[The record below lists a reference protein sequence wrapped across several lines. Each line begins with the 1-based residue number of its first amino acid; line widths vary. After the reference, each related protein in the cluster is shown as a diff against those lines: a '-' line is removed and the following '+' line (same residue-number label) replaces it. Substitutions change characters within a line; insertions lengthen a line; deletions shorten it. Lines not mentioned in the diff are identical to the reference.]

1 MGNFIEKSR
10 SNYFRVTDVEE
21 FALLCKDNGLQP
33 LAGATPN
40 KRGEVGF
47 ILADGKDVQGRSIHE
62 FKRDLAAL
70 LDHGEVCV
78 VRTLS
83 FDEDNVQEIQGRTIA
98 IRKDARELIV
108 DLDDIYHLINTKWH
122 LDTSPTEEE

>member
-21 FALLCKDNGLQP
+21 FKLLCKDNGLQP
-33 LAGATPN
+33 LTGETPN

-47 ILADGKDVQGRSIHE
+47 ILADGKGVPGRSIHE
-62 FKRDLAAL
+62 FKRELALL

-83 FDEDNVQEIQGRTIA
+83 YDEDNVEEIQGRTIA
-98 IRKDARELIV
+98 IRKDGRELIV
-108 DLDDIYHLINTKWH
+108 DLDDIYHRINAKWH

>member
-1 MGNFIEKSR
+1 LTGE
-10 SNYFRVTDVEE
+10 
-21 FALLCKDNGLQP
+21 
-33 LAGATPN
+33 TPN

-47 ILADGKDVQGRSIHE
+47 ILADGKGVQGRSIHE
-62 FKRDLAAL
+62 FKRELALL

-83 FDEDNVQEIQGRTIA
+83 YDEDNVEEIQGRTIA
-98 IRKDARELIV
+98 IRKDGRELIV
-108 DLDDIYHLINTKWH
+108 DLDDIYHRINAKWH